1 MTDRQAIIPQGMDYV
16 YDRIHYAPA
25 VRVGDTIY
33 VSGQIGRD
41 DNGQLVE
48 GTEAQIVQ
56 AFENLKKVLAA
67 AGAQLSD
74 IVDLTTFH
82 TDMRDLQLFMKVRD
96 RYLTQDFPAWTAI
109 GAASLGGAPGYLIEI
124 KAVAVLR
131 R

>member
-1 MTDRQAIIPQGMDYV
+1 MSDREAIIPQGMDYV

-25 VRVGDTIY
+25 VRVGDTLY

-41 DNGQLVE
+41 DSGQLVE

-56 AFENLKKVLAA
+56 AFENLKKVIDA
-67 AGAQLSD
+67 AGAQMSD

-82 TDMRDLQLFMKVRD
+82 TDMRDLQLFMKVKD
-96 RYLTQDFPAWTAI
+96 RYLTKDFPAWTAI